1 MSANPPGAS
10 TRGLFLTV
18 EGVEGAG
25 KTTQVALLA
34 ERLRGGGR
42 EVLVVR
48 EPGGTPLAEEARRL
62 FLDPALALDAS
73 TELFLVLVARADL
86 VQRVVRPA
94 LAAGTIVLA
103 DRFDLSTRA
112 YQIGGRGLPDD
123 DVIAANRLATG
134 GLAPDLVIVLD
145 VAPEVGQARQA
156 ARALARR
163 TGPAYLRLGSGRWSW
178 CGRTRAPARPG
189 WARSPA
195 PRPRRGRPPPRARAP
210 PPRWRSPS
218 SSCIGSTAPGSRR
231 GCGCPPTSTR

>member
-156 ARALARR
+156 ASGKQKDRMELADAAFHGRVADTFRRAS
-163 TGPAYLRLGSGRWSW
+163 GPTILHI
-178 CGRTRAPARPG
+178 PAD
-189 WARSPA
+189 RSPQEIHA
-195 PRPRRGRPPPRARAP
+195 AVWAELGRRFPE
-210 PPRWRSPS
+210 
-218 SSCIGSTAPGSRR
+218 TFSRHA
-231 GCGCPPTSTR
+231 G